1 MVFGFDPRKLV
12 EERKKLEQEKENDV
26 VKKQQLEDQQRI
38 DKENSLRRNS
48 NLKDGLDSATK
59 AIREFRFLKN
69 HGEDAYYDAKKSVD
83 PNYRDPRD
91 YTDAENKEYYRGEFQ
106 KMQGLFEGVTLDWK
120 TGETIWPEKLNENQ
134 QEPLEEDEELEEAKD
149 KKPDEDGDGVP
160 DWADKKPGED
170 DHEEEK

>member
-26 VKKQQLEDQQRI
+26 VKKQQLEDQERI
-38 DKENSLRRNS
+38 DKENNLRRNS
-48 NLKDGLDSATK
+48 NLRDALDSATK

-91 YTDAENKEYYRGEFQ
+91 YTDTENKEYYRGEFQ
-106 KMQGLFEGVTLDWK
+106 KMKGLFEGVTLDFK
-120 TGETIWPEKLNENQ
+120 TLDNSLETHSIPPQCSVSLVNFSFLY
-134 QEPLEEDEELEEAKD
+134 PLPIDNIRISSFLSNKFKASI
-149 KKPDEDGDGVP
+149 
-160 DWADKKPGED
+160 
-170 DHEEEK
+170 